1 MPGLSWKRSVFLRTR
16 YICKHALCSLES
28 IIDKWDILGDKK
40 LPMQLNDHSFGKLE
54 KLGETHDTLDLF
66 VVTKPRKLP
75 VKHFGSKTLEKLK
88 SELKTTHMSLLQEP
102 DEFNI
107 LSGDE
112 FVILEAADDDPAPPY
127 KKHKRVHWSQDLVE
141 IFYFVPTNNTVI
153 PPFTAE
159 YCATGRKTRQKKARR
174 TASAL
179 TRSAGQISTV
189 MVMRG
194 LQFITKQLN
203 DLTVG
208 SVSEDRS
215 RRWDDLLQLYMI
227 RERLKDEKGDWV

>member
-1 MPGLSWKRSVFLRTR
+1 MT
-16 YICKHALCSLES
+16 IHLENS
-28 IIDKWDILGDKK
+28 RNC
-40 LPMQLNDHSFGKLE
+40 MGKS
-54 KLGETHDTLDLF
+54 HDTLNLF

-75 VKHFGSKTLEKLK
+75 GKHFGFRTLEKLK
-88 SELKTTHMSLLQEP
+88 SELETTHMSLLQEP

-141 IFYFVPTNNTVI
+141 IFYFVPTNNAVI

-159 YCATGRKTRQKKARR
+159 YCATGRKTRQKNARR
-174 TASAL
+174 TAGAL

-203 DLTVG
+203 DLTMG

>member
-1 MPGLSWKRSVFLRTR
+1 M
-16 YICKHALCSLES
+16 A
-28 IIDKWDILGDKK
+28 
-40 LPMQLNDHSFGKLE
+40 
-54 KLGETHDTLDLF
+54 
-66 VVTKPRKLP
+66 
-75 VKHFGSKTLEKLK
+75 
-88 SELKTTHMSLLQEP
+88 LLQEP

-112 FVILEAADDDPAPPY
+112 FVLIEADEDPTPPF

-141 IFYFVPTNNTVI
+141 VFYFVPTNNAVI
-153 PPFTAE
+153 PPFAD
-159 YCATGRKTRQKKARR
+159 YCSSNRKSRQRKPRR
-174 TASAL
+174 TASSL

-208 SVSEDRS
+208 RVSEDRS
-215 RRWDDLLQLYMI
+215 SRWDELLQLYMI

>member
-1 MPGLSWKRSVFLRTR
+1 MSHCYRYLENSRILKWAKHTSLSESLLLSQKPLQLHLNPEHSKIT
-16 YICKHALCSLES
+16 CSDEKHS
-28 IIDKWDILGDKK
+28 
-40 LPMQLNDHSFGKLE
+40 
-54 KLGETHDTLDLF
+54 ETTY
-66 VVTKPRKLP
+66 
-75 VKHFGSKTLEKLK
+75 
-88 SELKTTHMSLLQEP
+88 MALLQEP

-112 FVILEAADDDPAPPY
+112 YVILDSADDDPSPPY

-141 IFYFVPTNNTVI
+141 IFYFVPTNSNVI

-159 YCATGRKTRQKKARR
+159 YCGTAASRKSRQRKARR
-174 TASAL
+174 TASSL

-215 RRWDDLLQLYMI
+215 RRWDELLQLYMI

>member
-1 MPGLSWKRSVFLRTR
+1 
-16 YICKHALCSLES
+16 
-28 IIDKWDILGDKK
+28 
-40 LPMQLNDHSFGKLE
+40 
-54 KLGETHDTLDLF
+54 
-66 VVTKPRKLP
+66 
-75 VKHFGSKTLEKLK
+75 
-88 SELKTTHMSLLQEP
+88 MSLLQEP
-102 DEFNI
+102 DEFDI

-112 FVILEAADDDPAPPY
+112 FVILEAADDDPAPPF

-215 RRWDDLLQLYMI
+215 RRWDDLLQLYVI

>member
-1 MPGLSWKRSVFLRTR
+1 MLSR
-16 YICKHALCSLES
+16 
-28 IIDKWDILGDKK
+28 
-40 LPMQLNDHSFGKLE
+40 FGKLE
-54 KLGETHDTLDLF
+54 KLGKTHETLNVF
-66 VVTKPRKLP
+66 VVTEPPQLP
-75 VKHFGSKTLEKLK
+75 VKHFDLKALEKVK
-88 SELKTTHMSLLQEP
+88 IELENTHMSLLQEP

-112 FVILEAADDDPAPPY
+112 FVILEAPDDDPAPPY

-159 YCATGRKTRQKKARR
+159 YCATSRKSRQKKARR
-174 TASAL
+174 AASAL

-203 DLTVG
+203 DLSVG

>member
-1 MPGLSWKRSVFLRTR
+1 
-16 YICKHALCSLES
+16 
-28 IIDKWDILGDKK
+28 
-40 LPMQLNDHSFGKLE
+40 
-54 KLGETHDTLDLF
+54 
-66 VVTKPRKLP
+66 
-75 VKHFGSKTLEKLK
+75 
-88 SELKTTHMSLLQEP
+88 MSLSVQEP

-112 FVILEAADDDPAPPY
+112 FVILETNDDDPSPPY

-141 IFYFVPTNNTVI
+141 IFYFVPTNNSVI
-153 PPFTAE
+153 PPLTD
-159 YCATGRKTRQKKARR
+159 YCATGRKPRQRKARR
-174 TASAL
+174 TATSL

>member
-1 MPGLSWKRSVFLRTR
+1 
-16 YICKHALCSLES
+16 
-28 IIDKWDILGDKK
+28 
-40 LPMQLNDHSFGKLE
+40 
-54 KLGETHDTLDLF
+54 
-66 VVTKPRKLP
+66 
-75 VKHFGSKTLEKLK
+75 
-88 SELKTTHMSLLQEP
+88 MSLLQPP

-112 FVILEAADDDPAPPY
+112 FVILSERDDDPSSPPY

-141 IFYFVPTNNTVI
+141 IIYFVPTQNNSVLSPLT
-153 PPFTAE
+153 E
-159 YCATGRKTRQKKARR
+159 YCGSPKLRKKKSRR
-174 TASAL
+174 STNSL

-194 LQFITKQLN
+194 LQFITRQLN
-203 DLTVG
+203 DLSVG

-215 RRWDDLLQLYMI
+215 RRWDELLQLYMI